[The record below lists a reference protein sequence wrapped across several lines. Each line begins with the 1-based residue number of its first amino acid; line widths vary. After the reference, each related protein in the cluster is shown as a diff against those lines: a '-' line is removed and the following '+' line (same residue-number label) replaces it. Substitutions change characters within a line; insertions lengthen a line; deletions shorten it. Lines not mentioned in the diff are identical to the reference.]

1 MARITGI
8 TLERS
13 NTGRPKYVRL
23 DYNVFGSALYKFL
36 LNEGVDCSF
45 LFTPNEITKMAISE
59 MEQGDCKTFKNS
71 ADLFKD
77 LGI

>member
-1 MARITGI
+1 MVQTTGI

-13 NTGRPKYVRL
+13 TTGRPKYVRL

-36 LNEGVDCSF
+36 LNEGIDCSF
-45 LFTPNEITKMAISE
+45 LFTPNEITKLAISE
-59 MEQGDCKTFKNS
+59 IEQGDSKTFKNT

>member
-1 MARITGI
+1 MERISGI

-13 NTGRPKYVRL
+13 ITGHPKYVRF
-23 DYNVFGSALYKFL
+23 DYNAYGCVLYKFL
-36 LNEGVDCSF
+36 LSEGLDCSF

-59 MEQGDCKTFKNS
+59 IEQGKSKTFKSS
-71 ADLFKD
+71 ADLFLD